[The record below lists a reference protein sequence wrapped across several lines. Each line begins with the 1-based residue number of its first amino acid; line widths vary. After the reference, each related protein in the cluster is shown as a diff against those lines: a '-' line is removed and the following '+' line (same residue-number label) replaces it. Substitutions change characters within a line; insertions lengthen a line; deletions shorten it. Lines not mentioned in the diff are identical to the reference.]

1 MIKIDMLT
9 SKPDEIH
16 FIVNTK
22 EEDKFVKDNF
32 VHIFDDFIRAR
43 SPYKDT
49 QEYLR
54 AAYWTPSDALD
65 NYYNWN
71 QFMLRTKGLSWT
83 EETVTALERRLN
95 EEFELR

>member
-1 MIKIDMLT
+1 MIRIDIET
-9 SKPDEIH
+9 SKPDDLH
-16 FIVNTK
+16 FIVNTE

-32 VHIFDDFIRAR
+32 VHVFDDFVRAR

-65 NYYNWN
+65 DLYNWN
-71 QFMLRTKGLSWT
+71 QFHRKAKGLSWT
-83 EETVTALERRLN
+83 EGTVIALERRLN
-95 EEFELR
+95 EEFELK

>member
-9 SKPDEIH
+9 SRPDELR
-16 FIVNTK
+16 FIVNTE

-83 EETVTALERRLN
+83 EEIVTALERRLN

>member
-1 MIKIDMLT
+1 MIKIDIET
-9 SKPDEIH
+9 SKPDDLHI
-16 FIVNTK
+16 IVNTE

-32 VHIFDDFIRAR
+32 ERIFDSFILER
-43 SPYKDT
+43 SPYKNT
-49 QEYLR
+49 QEYLN

-83 EETVTALERRLN
+83 EPNVQAFERRLN

>member
-1 MIKIDMLT
+1 MIKIDIET
-9 SKPDEIH
+9 SKSDDLH
-16 FIVNTK
+16 FIANTE

-32 VHIFDDFIRAR
+32 VRILDDFIRAR

-49 QEYLR
+49 QEYLK

-71 QFMLRTKGLSWT
+71 QFMRRTKELSWT
-83 EETVTALERRLN
+83 VENIKALEQRLN
-95 EEFELR
+95 EEFKLR